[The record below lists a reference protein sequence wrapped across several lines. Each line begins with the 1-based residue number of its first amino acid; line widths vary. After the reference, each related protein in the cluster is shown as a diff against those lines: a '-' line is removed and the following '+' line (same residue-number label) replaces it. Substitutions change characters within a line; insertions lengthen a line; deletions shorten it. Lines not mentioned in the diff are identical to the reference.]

1 MKWQDV
7 LPVAASVAIILL
19 VALLERHSRLFAA
32 LAATMPL
39 TIPLSMWIVYS
50 AHQGQAEAVSQFA
63 LSLLLSLAATLA
75 FALALWLTARAG
87 FRLLPMLLTSYAVW
101 AVAAGLIYLFRRRLG
116 LG

>member
-7 LPVAASVAIILL
+7 VPVAASVAIIIL
-19 VALLERHSRLFAA
+19 VAVLERHSRVFAA

-50 AHQGQAEAVSQFA
+50 AHQGEPAAVSQFA
-63 LSLLLSLAATLA
+63 LSLLLSLLATLA
-75 FALALWLTARAG
+75 FALTLWLTARAG

-101 AVAAGLIYLFRRRLG
+101 ALGAALIYLLRRRLG